1 MQESDS
7 PNISLRGACPQ
18 GVALETVLSQ
28 ELDSTI
34 QSYLCTLSNEVPDS
48 TYLSHKTTLQTF
60 CEWCITN
67 SVRFDGPI
75 EEDVCQFI
83 QHLLWDSDLAIAT
96 VRSHICSL
104 GNYLAYAFQ
113 QNPELVMHHLA
124 SPLVG
129 ASNPDLETL
138 GKQIIG
144 NRVSETSSV
153 TSSDVIESLISDLRQ
168 RQFGTRTHAYLELL
182 LDTKSRPEQ
191 IRQLNLKDLA
201 LKRGQVRVGIP
212 DTHVVNTV
220 GLVTERSVALTKK
233 TVDAVET
240 YVEYERDDV
249 IKTEAEPL
257 FTTLNGRASRSTLR
271 RSIKRASQEAVS
283 NSSLTQQPSGAS
295 LTEHDVSEIQPQP
308 ITPNDVWQYATSKIL
323 EVDNK

>member
-1 MQESDS
+1 
-7 PNISLRGACPQ
+7 
-18 GVALETVLSQ
+18 
-28 ELDSTI
+28 
-34 QSYLCTLSNEVPDS
+34 
-48 TYLSHKTTLQTF
+48 
-60 CEWCITN
+60 
-67 SVRFDGPI
+67 
-75 EEDVCQFI
+75 
-83 QHLLWDSDLAIAT
+83 
-96 VRSHICSL
+96 
-104 GNYLAYAFQ
+104 
-113 QNPELVMHHLA
+113 MHHLA